1 MSRCLLDT
9 HVWLWAQSDRSKL
22 RASALALLTEPAS
35 ELLLSAASA
44 WEIAIKYAIGK
55 LALPVPPK
63 LYVPDRLRRSDTE
76 AIPVELA
83 HTLRAAELPDLHRD
97 PFDRLIIAQAQIL
110 HLPIITADKKFDGYD
125 VTLIAA

>member
-1 MSRCLLDT
+1 MG
-9 HVWLWAQSDRSKL
+9 DRHQVCDREAGVT
-22 RASALALLTEPAS
+22 RAAEAVRSH
-35 ELLLSAASA
+35 
-44 WEIAIKYAIGK
+44 
-55 LALPVPPK
+55 
-63 LYVPDRLRRSDTE
+63 RLRRSDTE